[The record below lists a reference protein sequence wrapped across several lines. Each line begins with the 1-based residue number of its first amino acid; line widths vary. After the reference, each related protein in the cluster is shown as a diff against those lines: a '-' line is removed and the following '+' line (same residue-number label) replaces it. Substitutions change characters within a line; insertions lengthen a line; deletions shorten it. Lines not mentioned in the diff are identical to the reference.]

1 MGHNRAGST
10 GYKKTVNEAQP
21 FKINDSLIF
30 THNWTLKTTYSLA
43 KDYDLKES
51 ENKHTAAAEVIEVE
65 KIEESKNVKIAST
78 YDYYYVPTYYVDG
91 VKLHEGVTTIDK
103 IENVFK
109 KAIE

>member
-1 MGHNRAGST
+1 M
-10 GYKKTVNEAQP
+10 KKVKMFYLENCPHCKNAQ
-21 FKINDSLIF
+21 KMMDE
-30 THNWTLKTTYSLA
+30 LKSKNPEYR
-43 KDYDLKES
+43 D
-51 ENKHTAAAEVIEVE
+51 IEVE

-91 VKLHEGVTTIDK
+91 VKLHEGVPTIDK